1 MKSNFLEIA
10 GVNSEAE
17 FYQKYPSEAAFFAAH
32 PEAQMLQTMKS
43 GGNAPTNP
51 TLWSKAKSLAKQK
64 FDVYPCVPLN
74 SEALTKDGWKN
85 YHELTV
91 GEEILS
97 YNRDSGT
104 TEWAPILALQY
115 FKDAPLIRLYKAQTN
130 CDVKCTP
137 NHKWVLDSPNVK
149 YPDNLVEAQNITSH
163 MKIKTSAP
171 IKVEDQA
178 GVDLQAFSKS
188 DSWVK
193 KVLMMSVPQL
203 QAFFASGIVYDG
215 YDKGLTSKGDKQ
227 TFGFSQK
234 NPDHGEAMEIAAVLL
249 GYRVCSVIK
258 KHNPSMRTWTFI
270 TRSFE
275 STQNLKKEDA
285 GIEDVWCPTTKN
297 QTWVMRQNG
306 YVTITGNSAYANGWA
321 AKWYKGKGGGWRK
334 AEYGGMMMA
343 ESGMPDNPGF
353 NALPSAVQQKIVE
366 NMAYGGD
373 VDLEQM
379 REGGIPERY
388 KNMGFNSVGKKKNST
403 RPGKKWMVLAK
414 KGDDYK
420 VVHGGYDGMKDYTQH
435 GSEERR
441 KRFWDRMGGKDSA
454 KAKDPFSPLYWH
466 KRFGTWQQGGSP
478 MPPQLLMKENYRDI
492 NAPYRSMSMEADRSG
507 DAMIMSTQGQKMMED
522 KLRMQQQQEAFRMAN
537 PNYDEQAMRAQ
548 LIQKYGVMKDGDF
561 FPSKV
566 YLNER
571 GRIVPPGSSGAEKL
585 IAKTAQSAMNYK
597 KGGSTYS
604 GGVWFQQGGNAIN
617 VPNVMGNIQE
627 KLMDQYVNPYSLN
640 NMTNFAGN
648 IIEGFNNRKDMRDA
662 LDTQRQNYSTDYMYM
677 PTGDNTMSRGQY
689 DMYGQMFPDRIG
701 GNLSFTGMNQKYST
715 GVPRLQE
722 GGGLSN
728 FDFIADVVTP
738 VVTDDPIGKARKMI
752 NMVAADNTRVEKNL
766 PMEAT
771 AIRSITPTR
780 NDDTDIRMIIGAK
793 ESSNNY
799 GALPKR
805 KDGTLASSAVGK
817 YQFLWNGHKEKIQAL
832 TGISSKEDFRN
843 NPDAQEKYFNYWND
857 TVLTPIAED
866 IKKAFNPNYSMNEIK
881 QIIHFQG
888 PTGAKKFF
896 STGEYTKDAFGSTP
910 SSYLKKQYAKGGEI
924 EVTPAE
930 LAQILKMGGQVEFC

>member
-10 GVNSEAE
+10 GVNSVAE

-32 PEAQMLQTMKS
+32 PEAQMLQTMKY

-64 FDVYPCVPLN
+64 FDVYP
-74 SEALTKDGWKN
+74 
-85 YHELTV
+85 
-91 GEEILS
+91 
-97 YNRDSGT
+97 
-104 TEWAPILALQY
+104 
-115 FKDAPLIRLYKAQTN
+115 
-130 CDVKCTP
+130 
-137 NHKWVLDSPNVK
+137 
-149 YPDNLVEAQNITSH
+149 
-163 MKIKTSAP
+163 
-171 IKVEDQA
+171 
-178 GVDLQAFSKS
+178 
-188 DSWVK
+188 
-193 KVLMMSVPQL
+193 
-203 QAFFASGIVYDG
+203 
-215 YDKGLTSKGDKQ
+215 
-227 TFGFSQK
+227 
-234 NPDHGEAMEIAAVLL
+234 
-249 GYRVCSVIK
+249 
-258 KHNPSMRTWTFI
+258 
-270 TRSFE
+270 
-275 STQNLKKEDA
+275 
-285 GIEDVWCPTTKN
+285 
-297 QTWVMRQNG
+297 
-306 YVTITGNSAYANGWA
+306 SAYANGWA
-321 AKWYKGKGGGWRK
+321 AKWYKGKGGGWKK
-334 AEYGGMMMA
+334 AEYGGGMMMA
-343 ESGMPDNPGF
+343 EGGMPDNPGF

-478 MPPQLLMKENYRDI
+478 SEFI
-492 NAPYRSMSMEADRSG
+492 NNA
-507 DAMIMSTQGQKMMED
+507 
-522 KLRMQQQQEAFRMAN
+522 
-537 PNYDEQAMRAQ
+537 NYDEQAMRAQ

-780 NDDTDIRMIIGAK
+780 DDDTDIRMIIGAK